1 VRQDSAE
8 RALNEFAWTYA
19 MQMAALKRHRTGGE
33 QKVTAPHVTVSEG
46 GHAIVGS

>member
-1 VRQDSAE
+1 VQQDSVE
-8 RALNEFAWTYA
+8 RALNELAWTYA
-19 MQMAALKRHRTGGE
+19 KQMEALKRHRTGGE